1 MNPELRT
8 YLEWR
13 WRTSNHSKYQ
23 KYRDLWMASL
33 TPIQIMYFETELE
46 RMILKG
52 FYTI

>member
-1 MNPELRT
+1 MNPKLRT

-13 WRTSNHSKYQ
+13 WRVNNHSRYQ
-23 KYRDLWMASL
+23 KYRDLWIASL
-33 TPIQIMYFETELE
+33 TSIQIMYFETELE

>member
-1 MNPELRT
+1 MNPKLRT

-13 WRTSNHSKYQ
+13 WRVSNHSRYQ
-23 KYRDLWMASL
+23 KYRDSWIASL
-33 TPIQIMYFETELE
+33 TSIQIMYFETELE